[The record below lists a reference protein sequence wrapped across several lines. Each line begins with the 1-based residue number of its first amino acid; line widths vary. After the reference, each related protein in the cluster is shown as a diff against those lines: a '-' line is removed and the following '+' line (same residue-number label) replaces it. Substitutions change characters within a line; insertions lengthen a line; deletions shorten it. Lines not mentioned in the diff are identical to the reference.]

1 MQNHSDSTN
10 RLFEQNK
17 ATLNGIMDEIIANVE
32 AKYPQTLIDSTRFNI
47 GTNSQQQ
54 EIFSRFAER
63 LVSPI
68 LKLRNE
74 LLMQV
79 QVSVIQE
86 EASRINIQHRE
97 LVIEEEK
104 ISVAAWATEFDLT
117 GSLEE
122 LREKL
127 GSPENIVKK
136 KNMDPAKHRQTVTE
150 IRNGRASLMQDSS
163 IFENSVKEN
172 ITTTAGTESR
182 RMLVKITRELQQAMS
197 TKKEKLCT
205 VQQAIIQGAFA
216 SFTKMIPNILNH
228 DDVAND
234 ILDTT
239 MKLIDPGTP
248 PSPDM
253 QPSSTEQ
260 ETILE
265 ERIQFYKY
273 RHWCNYQ
280 MDSALEHAYRERV
293 TGPGTVFTDYSVRM
307 LIQKITVSM
316 ERRNVRI
323 RMPAEYSDL
332 PNGPSRD
339 VPGSGSRGSKESDA
353 DDVQRTHEI
362 ELELRQALS
371 SPRMSPG
378 PEYGCMNTQRNQRPE
393 PTGSRSDT
401 AIAEPAQPP
410 LFGFHSKLTP
420 VIERLVNS
428 LALNL

>member
-1 MQNHSDSTN
+1 
-10 RLFEQNK
+10 
-17 ATLNGIMDEIIANVE
+17 
-32 AKYPQTLIDSTRFNI
+32 
-47 GTNSQQQ
+47 
-54 EIFSRFAER
+54 
-63 LVSPI
+63 
-68 LKLRNE
+68 
-74 LLMQV
+74 
-79 QVSVIQE
+79 
-86 EASRINIQHRE
+86 
-97 LVIEEEK
+97 
-104 ISVAAWATEFDLT
+104 
-117 GSLEE
+117 
-122 LREKL
+122 
-127 GSPENIVKK
+127 
-136 KNMDPAKHRQTVTE
+136 
-150 IRNGRASLMQDSS
+150 
-163 IFENSVKEN
+163 
-172 ITTTAGTESR
+172 
-182 RMLVKITRELQQAMS
+182 
-197 TKKEKLCT
+197 
-205 VQQAIIQGAFA
+205 
-216 SFTKMIPNILNH
+216 MIPNILNH

-248 PSPDM
+248 PPSPDL

-273 RHWCNYQ
+273 RNWCNYQ

-293 TGPGTVFTDYSVRM
+293 TGPGTVFTDYSAGI

-316 ERRNVRI
+316 ERRNVHI
-323 RMPAEYSDL
+323 GMPAQYSDL
-332 PNGPSRD
+332 PNGPSRN

-393 PTGSRSDT
+393 PTGSLSDT
-401 AIAEPAQPP
+401 AYAAAAQPP
-410 LFGFHSKLTP
+410 PFDFQSKLTP